1 MRVSARLRVFLSE
14 LMILNIMRMLIMR
27 MRMTNINI
35 IYDFTAPF
43 NAFRRD

>member
-14 LMILNIMRMLIMR
+14 LMILNIMRMLIM
-27 MRMTNINI
+27 MMMTNINI